1 MSHSHSYM
9 ESHAPQNQRILLISL
24 AIITTFMIVEASSGY
39 FFNSLALLA
48 DAGHMASDSLSL
60 LLSLFALYIG
70 KKMPNKIM
78 NFGYRRAETLVALV
92 NGSTLV
98 IIAIY
103 IIIEAIGR
111 LVNPSP
117 IMSLPMIAVAV
128 LGLIMNIV
136 VARIMLSSDQSNL
149 NMKAAYLHVVADTLG
164 SVAAILAGLGMYFFN
179 WLWLD
184 AVASA
189 AVSIIIF
196 RSGFN
201 VCRTAIRLL
210 MQGVPTNVDVAKV
223 EQMLL
228 EPKEIKSI
236 TRMQIWGLT
245 EDEIYLSAQL
255 CFAEDVDTETERQI
269 LHNLAKRFH
278 EMDIHATLQNDLAV
292 YFEQHGKAEIAHHH

>member
-24 AIITTFMIVEASSGY
+24 AIITTFMVVEAISGY

-70 KKMPNKIM
+70 KKMPNKVM

-92 NGSTLV
+92 NGATLV
-98 IIAIY
+98 IIALY
-103 IIIEAIGR
+103 IIIEAVGR
-111 LVNPSP
+111 LLNPSP
-117 IMSLPMIAVAV
+117 IMSVPMIVVAV
-128 LGLIMNIV
+128 IGLIMNIV

-164 SVAAILAGLGMYFFN
+164 SVAAILAGVGMYFFD

-184 AVASA
+184 ALASV
-189 AVSIIIF
+189 AVSVIIF

-201 VCRTAIRLL
+201 VCRTAVRLL
-210 MQGVPTNVDVAKV
+210 MQGVPANVDIVKI

-228 EPKEIKSI
+228 EPSEIKSI

-245 EDEIYLSAQL
+245 EDEIYLFAQL
-255 CFAEDVDTETERQI
+255 CFADNVDTKTEHSI
-269 LHNLAKRFH
+269 LYDLAKRFH

-292 YFEQHGKAEIAHHH
+292 YFEPHKA

>member
-24 AIITTFMIVEASSGY
+24 AIITTFMVVEAISGY

-70 KKMPNKIM
+70 KKMPNKVM

-92 NGSTLV
+92 NGATLV
-98 IIAIY
+98 IIALY
-103 IIIEAIGR
+103 IIIEAVGR
-111 LVNPSP
+111 LLNPSP
-117 IMSLPMIAVAV
+117 IMSVPMIVVAV
-128 LGLIMNIV
+128 IGLIMNIV

-164 SVAAILAGLGMYFFN
+164 SVAAILAGVGMYFFD

-184 AVASA
+184 ALASV
-189 AVSIIIF
+189 AVSVIIF

-201 VCRTAIRLL
+201 VCRTAVRLL
-210 MQGVPTNVDVAKV
+210 MQGVPANVDIVKI

-228 EPKEIKSI
+228 EPSEIKSI

-255 CFAEDVDTETERQI
+255 CFADNVDTKAEHSI
-269 LHNLAKRFH
+269 LHDLAKRFH

-292 YFEQHGKAEIAHHH
+292 YFERHKA

>member
-9 ESHAPQNQRILLISL
+9 ESHAPQNKRILLISL
-24 AIITTFMIVEASSGY
+24 AIITTFIVVEAISGY

-70 KKMPNKIM
+70 KKMPNKVM

-92 NGSTLV
+92 NGATLV
-98 IIAIY
+98 IIALY
-103 IIIEAIGR
+103 IIIEAVGR
-111 LVNPSP
+111 LLNPSP
-117 IMSLPMIAVAV
+117 IMSAPMIVVAV
-128 LGLIMNIV
+128 IGLIMNIV

-164 SVAAILAGLGMYFFN
+164 SVAAILAGVGMYFFD

-184 AVASA
+184 ALASV
-189 AVSIIIF
+189 AVSVIIF

-201 VCRTAIRLL
+201 VCRTAVRLL
-210 MQGVPTNVDVAKV
+210 MQGVPVNVDIVKI
-223 EQMLL
+223 ERMLL
-228 EPKEIKSI
+228 EPSEIKSI

-255 CFAEDVDTETERQI
+255 CFADNVDTKTEHSI
-269 LHNLAKRFH
+269 LHDLAKRFH

-292 YFEQHGKAEIAHHH
+292 YFERHKA

>member
-24 AIITTFMIVEASSGY
+24 AIITTFMVVEAISGY

-70 KKMPNKIM
+70 KKMPNKVM

-92 NGSTLV
+92 NGATLV
-98 IIAIY
+98 IIALY
-103 IIIEAIGR
+103 IIIEAVGR
-111 LVNPSP
+111 LLNPSP
-117 IMSLPMIAVAV
+117 IMSVPMIVVAV
-128 LGLIMNIV
+128 IGLIMNIV

-164 SVAAILAGLGMYFFN
+164 SVAAILAGVGMYFFD

-184 AVASA
+184 ALASV
-189 AVSIIIF
+189 AVSVIIF

-201 VCRTAIRLL
+201 VCRTAVRLL
-210 MQGVPTNVDVAKV
+210 MQGVPANVDIVKI

-228 EPKEIKSI
+228 EPSEIKSI

-255 CFAEDVDTETERQI
+255 CFADNVDTKAEHSI
-269 LHNLAKRFH
+269 LHDLAKRFH

-292 YFEQHGKAEIAHHH
+292 YFEPHKA

>member
-24 AIITTFMIVEASSGY
+24 AIITTFMVVEAISGY

-70 KKMPNKIM
+70 KKMPNKVM

-92 NGSTLV
+92 NGATLV
-98 IIAIY
+98 IIALY
-103 IIIEAIGR
+103 IIIEAVGR
-111 LVNPSP
+111 LLNPSP
-117 IMSLPMIAVAV
+117 IMSVPMIVVAV
-128 LGLIMNIV
+128 IGLIMNIV

-164 SVAAILAGLGMYFFN
+164 SVAAILAGVGMYFFD

-184 AVASA
+184 ALASV
-189 AVSIIIF
+189 AVSVIIF

-201 VCRTAIRLL
+201 VCRTAVRLL
-210 MQGVPTNVDVAKV
+210 MQGVPANVDIVKI

-228 EPKEIKSI
+228 EPSEIKSI

-245 EDEIYLSAQL
+245 EDEIYLFAQL
-255 CFAEDVDTETERQI
+255 CFADNVDTKTEHSI
-269 LHNLAKRFH
+269 LYDLAKRFH

-292 YFEQHGKAEIAHHH
+292 YFERHKA

>member
-24 AIITTFMIVEASSGY
+24 AIITTFMVVEAISGY

-70 KKMPNKIM
+70 KKMPNKVM

-92 NGSTLV
+92 NGATLV
-98 IIAIY
+98 IIALY
-103 IIIEAIGR
+103 IIIEAVGR
-111 LVNPSP
+111 LLNPSP
-117 IMSLPMIAVAV
+117 IMSAPMIVVAV
-128 LGLIMNIV
+128 IGLIMNIV

-164 SVAAILAGLGMYFFN
+164 SVAAILAGVGMYFFD

-184 AVASA
+184 ALASV
-189 AVSIIIF
+189 AVSVIIF

-201 VCRTAIRLL
+201 VCRTAVRLL
-210 MQGVPTNVDVAKV
+210 MQGVPANVDIVKI

-228 EPKEIKSI
+228 EPSEIKSI

-255 CFAEDVDTETERQI
+255 CFADNVDTKTEHSI
-269 LHNLAKRFH
+269 LYDLAKRFH

-292 YFEQHGKAEIAHHH
+292 YFERHKA

>member
-9 ESHAPQNQRILLISL
+9 ESHAPQNKRILLISL
-24 AIITTFMIVEASSGY
+24 AIITTFMVVEAISGY

-70 KKMPNKIM
+70 KKMPNKVM
-78 NFGYRRAETLVALV
+78 NFGYRRADTLVALV
-92 NGSTLV
+92 NGATLV
-98 IIAIY
+98 IIALY
-103 IIIEAIGR
+103 IIIEAVGR
-111 LVNPSP
+111 LLNPSP
-117 IMSLPMIAVAV
+117 IMSAPMIVVAV
-128 LGLIMNIV
+128 IGLIMNIV

-164 SVAAILAGLGMYFFN
+164 SVAAILAGVGMYFFD

-184 AVASA
+184 ALASV
-189 AVSIIIF
+189 AVSVIIF

-201 VCRTAIRLL
+201 VCRTAVRLL
-210 MQGVPTNVDVAKV
+210 MQGVPVNVDIVKI
-223 EQMLL
+223 ERMLL
-228 EPKEIKSI
+228 EPSEIKSI

-255 CFAEDVDTETERQI
+255 CFADNVDTKTEHSI
-269 LHNLAKRFH
+269 LHDLAKRFH

-292 YFEQHGKAEIAHHH
+292 YFERHKA

>member
-24 AIITTFMIVEASSGY
+24 AIITTFMVVEAISGY

-70 KKMPNKIM
+70 KKMPNKVM

-92 NGSTLV
+92 NGATLV
-98 IIAIY
+98 IIALY
-103 IIIEAIGR
+103 IIIEAVGR
-111 LVNPSP
+111 LLNPSP
-117 IMSLPMIAVAV
+117 IMSAPMIVVAV
-128 LGLIMNIV
+128 IGLIMNIV

-164 SVAAILAGLGMYFFN
+164 SVAAILAGVGMYFFD

-184 AVASA
+184 ALASV
-189 AVSIIIF
+189 AVSVIIF

-201 VCRTAIRLL
+201 VCRTAVRLL
-210 MQGVPTNVDVAKV
+210 MQGVPANVDIVKI

-228 EPKEIKSI
+228 EPSEIKSI

-255 CFAEDVDTETERQI
+255 CFADNVDTKAEHSI
-269 LHNLAKRFH
+269 LHDLAKRFH

-292 YFEQHGKAEIAHHH
+292 YFEPHKA

>member
-24 AIITTFMIVEASSGY
+24 AIITTFMVVEAISGY

-70 KKMPNKIM
+70 KKMPNKVM

-92 NGSTLV
+92 NGATLV
-98 IIAIY
+98 IIALY
-103 IIIEAIGR
+103 IIIEAVGR
-111 LVNPSP
+111 LLNPSP
-117 IMSLPMIAVAV
+117 IMSAPMIVVAV
-128 LGLIMNIV
+128 IGLIMNIV

-164 SVAAILAGLGMYFFN
+164 SVAAILAGVGMYFFD

-184 AVASA
+184 ALASV
-189 AVSIIIF
+189 AVSVIIF

-201 VCRTAIRLL
+201 VCRTAVRLL
-210 MQGVPTNVDVAKV
+210 MQGVPANVDIVKI

-228 EPKEIKSI
+228 EPSEIKSI

-245 EDEIYLSAQL
+245 EDEIYLFAQL
-255 CFAEDVDTETERQI
+255 CFADNVDTKAEHSI
-269 LHNLAKRFH
+269 LHDLAKRFH

-292 YFEQHGKAEIAHHH
+292 YFERHKA

>member
-24 AIITTFMIVEASSGY
+24 AIITTFMVVEAISGY

-70 KKMPNKIM
+70 KKMPNKVM

-92 NGSTLV
+92 NGATLV
-98 IIAIY
+98 IIALY
-103 IIIEAIGR
+103 IIIEAVGR
-111 LVNPSP
+111 LLNPSP
-117 IMSLPMIAVAV
+117 IMSVPMIVVAV
-128 LGLIMNIV
+128 IGLIMNIV

-164 SVAAILAGLGMYFFN
+164 SVAAILAGVGMYFFD

-184 AVASA
+184 ALASV
-189 AVSIIIF
+189 AVSVIIF

-201 VCRTAIRLL
+201 VCRTAVRLL
-210 MQGVPTNVDVAKV
+210 MQGVPANVDIVKI

-228 EPKEIKSI
+228 EPSEIKSI

-245 EDEIYLSAQL
+245 EDEIYLFAQL
-255 CFAEDVDTETERQI
+255 CFADNVDTKAEHSI
-269 LHNLAKRFH
+269 LHDLAKRFH

-292 YFEQHGKAEIAHHH
+292 YFERHKA

>member
-9 ESHAPQNQRILLISL
+9 ESHAPQNKRILLISL
-24 AIITTFMIVEASSGY
+24 AIITTFMVVEAISGY

-70 KKMPNKIM
+70 KKMPNKVM

-92 NGSTLV
+92 NGATLV
-98 IIAIY
+98 IIALY
-103 IIIEAIGR
+103 IIIEAVGR
-111 LVNPSP
+111 LLNPSP
-117 IMSLPMIAVAV
+117 IMSAPMIVVAV
-128 LGLIMNIV
+128 IGLIMNIV

-164 SVAAILAGLGMYFFN
+164 SVAAILAGVGMYFFD

-184 AVASA
+184 ALASV
-189 AVSIIIF
+189 AVSVIIF

-201 VCRTAIRLL
+201 VCRTAVRLL
-210 MQGVPTNVDVAKV
+210 MQGVPANVDIVKI

-228 EPKEIKSI
+228 EPSEIKSI

-245 EDEIYLSAQL
+245 EDEIYLFAQL
-255 CFAEDVDTETERQI
+255 CFADNVDTKTEHSI
-269 LHNLAKRFH
+269 LYDLAKRFH

-292 YFEQHGKAEIAHHH
+292 YFEPHKA

>member
-24 AIITTFMIVEASSGY
+24 AIITTFMVVEAISGY

-70 KKMPNKIM
+70 KKMPNKVM

-92 NGSTLV
+92 NGATLV
-98 IIAIY
+98 IIALY
-103 IIIEAIGR
+103 IIIEAVGR
-111 LVNPSP
+111 LLNPSP
-117 IMSLPMIAVAV
+117 IMSAPMIVVAV
-128 LGLIMNIV
+128 IGLIMNIV

-164 SVAAILAGLGMYFFN
+164 SVAAILAGVGMYFFD

-184 AVASA
+184 ALASV
-189 AVSIIIF
+189 AVSVIIF

-201 VCRTAIRLL
+201 VCRTAVRLL
-210 MQGVPTNVDVAKV
+210 MQGVPANVDIVKI

-228 EPKEIKSI
+228 EPSEIKSI

-245 EDEIYLSAQL
+245 EDEIYLFAQL
-255 CFAEDVDTETERQI
+255 CFADNVDTKTEHSI
-269 LHNLAKRFH
+269 LYDLAKRFH

-292 YFEQHGKAEIAHHH
+292 YFERHKA